1 MPEPPQLSPFD
12 VEEQRLYSELL
23 PGDRATCPISKG
35 APRHPTEEAH
45 FSRLYPRSYPFGHD
59 PELMTIVMAKTKELT
74 EDPRLR
80 IVAAHKSGKGY
91 KTISKCFEVPVTTVQ
106 SIIKKYK
113 TFRTVKN
120 LRGRGRKPKG
130 TPVLAKRIVR
140 ETENY
145 SIDSSYV
152 NSRAHLIK
160 STSTFKDMEGNS
172 LKDSGHEE
180 SDQTDSEHDVQR
192 GHYADTAVNDA
203 LNMTVTPSS
212 CQLSDPGVTTA
223 NHLSPPI
230 PIFCILNTC
239 TH

>member
-1 MPEPPQLSPFD
+1 
-12 VEEQRLYSELL
+12 
-23 PGDRATCPISKG
+23 
-35 APRHPTEEAH
+35 
-45 FSRLYPRSYPFGHD
+45 
-59 PELMTIVMAKTKELT
+59 MAKTKELT

-160 STSTFKDMEGNS
+160 RRKQQGAMDLLSCKDMAGIPGTSTFKDMEGNS